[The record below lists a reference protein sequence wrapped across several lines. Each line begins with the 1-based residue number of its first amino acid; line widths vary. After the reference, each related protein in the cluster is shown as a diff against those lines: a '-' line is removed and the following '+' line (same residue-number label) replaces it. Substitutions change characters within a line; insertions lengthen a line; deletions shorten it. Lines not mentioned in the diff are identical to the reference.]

1 MDTQTKVTHSIIA
14 CQIALNHLSDL
25 KHTNVYRH
33 GVKRGINLL
42 LPELIKAESDY
53 DKFFNTKEDETV
65 NVYEVY
71 DQYIKA
77 VASVPIWDCENIAL
91 IIEAY
96 KKDPKA
102 IEEAVQKVLT
112 QPVDQ
117 KSNLESLGY
126 SFEAVV

>member
-14 CQIALNHLSDL
+14 CQIAMNHLTEL

-42 LPELIKAESDY
+42 LPELIKAEADY
-53 DKFFNTKEDETV
+53 DKFFNTKENETV

-71 DQYIKA
+71 ERYMKA

-102 IEEAVQKVLT
+102 IEGIVQKVLR
-112 QPVDQ
+112 
-117 KSNLESLGY
+117 K
-126 SFEAVV
+126 